1 MPKTGT
7 VYLQDAA
14 CSCPGRF
21 IAGCGKEE
29 TMKLFKKLAAA
40 VLAAALAL
48 TMVGC
53 GGNSYAMQNELLK
66 ITIDQIGETVT
77 HTKKADEMAAAL
89 LAAADTA
96 AAQEANN
103 GKDAKEL
110 LLDPAVIKAAKIDL
124 EKTPCMFN
132 PIDVDSQIKSSG
144 VMGEFLKMQ
153 WMMEVTSPRQF
164 ERIGT
169 FDPGDN
175 KVEIGAATHKIG
187 DKSYILILIT
197 YTPTTTPANPL

>member
-1 MPKTGT
+1 
-7 VYLQDAA
+7 
-14 CSCPGRF
+14 
-21 IAGCGKEE
+21 
-29 TMKLFKKLAAA
+29 MKLFKKLAAA

-53 GGNSYAMQNELLK
+53 GGNSYATQNELLK

-96 AAQEANN
+96 AEQMENK
-103 GKDAKEL
+103 GVDAKEL
-110 LLDPAVIKAAKIDL
+110 LQNPAVIKAAGIDP

-144 VMGEFLKMQ
+144 VLGEFLKMQ

-187 DKSYILILIT
+187 DKSYILILVT
-197 YTPTTTPANPL
+197 YTPTTPSIT

>member
-1 MPKTGT
+1 
-7 VYLQDAA
+7 
-14 CSCPGRF
+14 
-21 IAGCGKEE
+21 
-29 TMKLFKKLAAA
+29 MKLFKKLAAA

-53 GGNSYAMQNELLK
+53 GGGNSYAMQNELLK
-66 ITIDQIGETVT
+66 ITIDNLTDVNETVT

-103 GKDAKEL
+103 GKDAEDL
-110 LLDPAVIKAAKIDL
+110 LLDPAVIKAAGIDL

-153 WMMEVTSPRQF
+153 WMANAAGLYRF
-164 ERIGT
+164 EGIGA
-169 FDPGDN
+169 FNPGEND

-197 YTPTTTPANPL
+197 YTKTTPSKI

>member
-1 MPKTGT
+1 
-7 VYLQDAA
+7 
-14 CSCPGRF
+14 
-21 IAGCGKEE
+21 
-29 TMKLFKKLAAA
+29 MKLFKKLAAV

-53 GGNSYAMQNELLK
+53 GGGNSYAMQNELLK
-66 ITIDQIGETVT
+66 LSIDYMSDTVT
-77 HTKKADEMAAAL
+77 HTKKADDLAAAL

-96 AAQEANN
+96 AAQKENE
-103 GKDAKEL
+103 GTKAKEL
-110 LLDPAVIKAAKIDL
+110 LKDPAVIKAAGIDP
-124 EKTPCMFN
+124 EKTPCGVN
-132 PIDVDSQIKSSG
+132 LIDNIQFKSSG
-144 VMGEFLKMQ
+144 MMGEYLKMD
-153 WMMEVTSPRQF
+153 WMASVTNPSKF

-187 DKSYILILIT
+187 DENYTLILIT

>member
-1 MPKTGT
+1 
-7 VYLQDAA
+7 
-14 CSCPGRF
+14 
-21 IAGCGKEE
+21 
-29 TMKLFKKLAAA
+29 MKLFKKLAAA

-53 GGNSYAMQNELLK
+53 GGGNSYAMRNELLK
-66 ITIDQIGETVT
+66 ITIDNLTDVNETVT

-103 GKDAKEL
+103 GKDAEDL
-110 LLDPAVIKAAKIDL
+110 LLDPTVIKAAGIDL

-153 WMMEVTSPRQF
+153 WMANAAGLYRFVHP
-164 ERIGT
+164 GT
-169 FDPGDN
+169 FYPGDN

-187 DKSYILILIT
+187 DKSYILILLT

>member
-1 MPKTGT
+1 
-7 VYLQDAA
+7 
-14 CSCPGRF
+14 
-21 IAGCGKEE
+21 
-29 TMKLFKKLAAA
+29 MKLFKKLAAA

-53 GGNSYAMQNELLK
+53 GGGNSYAMQDELLK

-96 AAQEANN
+96 AAQKENE
-103 GKDAKEL
+103 GMDAERL
-110 LLDPAVIKAAKIDL
+110 LRDEKVIEKAGIDPAT
-124 EKTPCMFN
+124 TPCMVN
-132 PIDVDSQIKSSG
+132 LINDVQFKSSG
-144 VMGEFLKMQ
+144 VLGEYLKMQ
-153 WMMEVTSPRQF
+153 WMMEVTSNSQF
-164 ERIGT
+164 ESIGA

-175 KVEIGAATHKIG
+175 KVEIGVATHKIG
-187 DKSYILILIT
+187 DESYILILLT

>member
-1 MPKTGT
+1 
-7 VYLQDAA
+7 
-14 CSCPGRF
+14 
-21 IAGCGKEE
+21 
-29 TMKLFKKLAAA
+29 MKLFKKLAAA

-53 GGNSYAMQNELLK
+53 GGNSYATQNELLK

-96 AAQEANN
+96 AEQMENK
-103 GKDAKEL
+103 GVDAKEL
-110 LLDPAVIKAAKIDL
+110 LKDPAVIKAAKIDL

-164 ERIGT
+164 ESIGT

-187 DKSYILILIT
+187 DESYILILVT

>member
-1 MPKTGT
+1 
-7 VYLQDAA
+7 
-14 CSCPGRF
+14 
-21 IAGCGKEE
+21 
-29 TMKLFKKLAAA
+29 MKLFKKLAAA

-53 GGNSYAMQNELLK
+53 GGNSYATQNELLK

-96 AAQEANN
+96 AEQMENK
-103 GKDAKEL
+103 GVDAKEL
-110 LLDPAVIKAAKIDL
+110 LQNPAVIKAAGIDL
-124 EKTPCMFN
+124 ENTPCMFN
-132 PIDVDSQIKSSG
+132 PSDVDSQIKSSG
-144 VMGEFLKMQ
+144 VLGEFLKMQ
-153 WMMEVTSPRQF
+153 WMMEVTSPRHF

-187 DKSYILILIT
+187 DKSYILILVT
-197 YTPTTTPANPL
+197 YTPTTPSIT

>member
-1 MPKTGT
+1 
-7 VYLQDAA
+7 
-14 CSCPGRF
+14 
-21 IAGCGKEE
+21 
-29 TMKLFKKLAAA
+29 MKLFKKLAAA

-53 GGNSYAMQNELLK
+53 GGNSSAMQNELLK
-66 ITIDQIGETVT
+66 LTIDQIGETMT

-103 GKDAKEL
+103 GKDAEDL
-110 LLDPAVIKAAKIDL
+110 LLDPAVIKAAGIDL

-153 WMMEVTSPRQF
+153 WMANAAGLYRFVHP
-164 ERIGT
+164 GT
-169 FDPGDN
+169 FYPGDN

-187 DKSYILILIT
+187 DKSYTLILLT
-197 YTPTTTPANPL
+197 YTATATETPVNPI

>member
-1 MPKTGT
+1 
-7 VYLQDAA
+7 
-14 CSCPGRF
+14 
-21 IAGCGKEE
+21 
-29 TMKLFKKLAAA
+29 MKLFKKLAAA

-53 GGNSYAMQNELLK
+53 GGGNSYAMQDELLK
-66 ITIDQIGETVT
+66 ITIDNLTDVNETVT

-96 AAQEANN
+96 AAQKENE
-103 GKDAKEL
+103 GMDAERL
-110 LLDPAVIKAAKIDL
+110 LRDEKVIEKAGIDPAT
-124 EKTPCMFN
+124 TPCMVN
-132 PIDVDSQIKSSG
+132 LINDVQFKSSG
-144 VMGEFLKMQ
+144 VLGEFLKMQ

-164 ERIGT
+164 ESIGT

-175 KVEIGAATHKIG
+175 KVEIGVATHKIG
-187 DKSYILILIT
+187 DESYILILLT

>member
-1 MPKTGT
+1 
-7 VYLQDAA
+7 
-14 CSCPGRF
+14 
-21 IAGCGKEE
+21 
-29 TMKLFKKLAAA
+29 MKLFKKLAAA

-53 GGNSYAMQNELLK
+53 GGNSYATQNELLK

-96 AAQEANN
+96 AEQMENK
-103 GKDAKEL
+103 GVDAKEL
-110 LLDPAVIKAAKIDL
+110 LQNPAVIKAAKIDL

-144 VMGEFLKMQ
+144 VLGEFLKMQ

-175 KVEIGAATHKIG
+175 KVEIGAATHQIG
-187 DKSYILILIT
+187 R
-197 YTPTTTPANPL
+197 AHV

>member
-1 MPKTGT
+1 
-7 VYLQDAA
+7 
-14 CSCPGRF
+14 
-21 IAGCGKEE
+21 
-29 TMKLFKKLAAA
+29 MKLFKKLAAA

-66 ITIDQIGETVT
+66 ITIDNLTDVGETVT

-96 AAQEANN
+96 AEQMENK
-103 GKDAKEL
+103 GVDAKEL
-110 LLDPAVIKAAKIDL
+110 LQNPAVIKAAKIDL

-144 VMGEFLKMQ
+144 VLGEFLKMQ

-169 FDPGDN
+169 FNPGDN

-197 YTPTTTPANPL
+197 YTPTTPSIT

>member
-1 MPKTGT
+1 
-7 VYLQDAA
+7 
-14 CSCPGRF
+14 
-21 IAGCGKEE
+21 
-29 TMKLFKKLAAA
+29 MKLFKKLAAA

-66 ITIDQIGETVT
+66 IAIDNLTDVNETVT

-110 LLDPAVIKAAKIDL
+110 LQDPAVIKAAKIDL

-153 WMMEVTSPRQF
+153 WMADSAGLYRFVSPGAF
-164 ERIGT
+164 N
-169 FDPGDN
+169 PGKND
-175 KVEIGAATHKIG
+175 KIEIGAATHKIG
-187 DKSYILILIT
+187 NKSYTLILLT

>member
-1 MPKTGT
+1 
-7 VYLQDAA
+7 
-14 CSCPGRF
+14 
-21 IAGCGKEE
+21 
-29 TMKLFKKLAAA
+29 MKLFKKLAAA

-66 ITIDQIGETVT
+66 ITIDNLTDVNETVT

-153 WMMEVTSPRQF
+153 WMANAAGLYRFVDP
-164 ERIGT
+164 GT
-169 FDPGDN
+169 FNPGDN

-187 DKSYILILIT
+187 DKSYTLILLT
-197 YTPTTTPANPL
+197 YTATTTPANPL

>member
-1 MPKTGT
+1 
-7 VYLQDAA
+7 
-14 CSCPGRF
+14 
-21 IAGCGKEE
+21 
-29 TMKLFKKLAAA
+29 MKLFKKLAAV

-66 ITIDQIGETVT
+66 ISIDYMTDRGKTVT
-77 HTKKADEMAAAL
+77 HTKKADDLAAAL

-96 AAQEANN
+96 AAQKENE
-103 GKDAKEL
+103 GMDAKEL
-110 LLDPAVIKAAKIDL
+110 LQNPAVIKAAKIDL

-144 VMGEFLKMQ
+144 VLGEFLKMQ

-187 DKSYILILIT
+187 DESYILILLT

>member
-1 MPKTGT
+1 MRSVKKFFLAFT
-7 VYLQDAA
+7 VLFTLAL
-14 CSCPGRF
+14 CV
-21 IAGCGKEE
+21 GCG
-29 TMKLFKKLAAA
+29 
-40 VLAAALAL
+40 
-48 TMVGC
+48 
-53 GGNSYAMQNELLK
+53 GGNSYAMQDELLK
-66 ITIDQIGETVT
+66 ITIDNLTDVNETVT

-153 WMMEVTSPRQF
+153 WMANAAGLYRFVDP
-164 ERIGT
+164 GT
-169 FDPGDN
+169 FNPGDN

-187 DKSYILILIT
+187 DESYILILIT
-197 YTPTTTPANPL
+197 YTPTTPSIT

>member
-1 MPKTGT
+1 
-7 VYLQDAA
+7 
-14 CSCPGRF
+14 
-21 IAGCGKEE
+21 
-29 TMKLFKKLAAA
+29 MKLFKKLAAA

-96 AAQEANN
+96 AEQMENK
-103 GKDAKEL
+103 GVDAKEL
-110 LLDPAVIKAAKIDL
+110 LQNPAVIKAAKIDL

-144 VMGEFLKMQ
+144 VLGEFLKMQ

-175 KVEIGAATHKIG
+175 KVEIGAATHL
-187 DKSYILILIT
+187 SLIHI
-197 YTPTTTPANPL
+197 

>member
-1 MPKTGT
+1 
-7 VYLQDAA
+7 
-14 CSCPGRF
+14 
-21 IAGCGKEE
+21 
-29 TMKLFKKLAAA
+29 MKLFKKLAAA

-53 GGNSYAMQNELLK
+53 GGGNSYAMQDELLK
-66 ITIDQIGETVT
+66 ITIDNLTDVDETVT

-96 AAQEANN
+96 AEQMENK
-103 GKDAKEL
+103 GVDAKEL

-144 VMGEFLKMQ
+144 VMGEFLKME
-153 WMMEVTSPRQF
+153 WMANAAGLYRFVPLGT
-164 ERIGT
+164 GT
-169 FDPGDN
+169 FNPGDN
-175 KVEIGAATHKIG
+175 KVEIGVATHKIG
-187 DKSYILILIT
+187 DKSYILILVT
-197 YTPTTTPANPL
+197 YTPTTPSIT

>member
-1 MPKTGT
+1 
-7 VYLQDAA
+7 
-14 CSCPGRF
+14 
-21 IAGCGKEE
+21 
-29 TMKLFKKLAAA
+29 MKLFKKLAAA

-53 GGNSYAMQNELLK
+53 GGGNSYAMQDELLK

-96 AAQEANN
+96 AAQKENE
-103 GKDAKEL
+103 GVDAKDL
-110 LLDPAVIKAAKIDL
+110 LQNPAVIKAAKIDL

-144 VMGEFLKMQ
+144 VMGEFLKME
-153 WMMEVTSPRQF
+153 WMANAAGLYRFVPLGT
-164 ERIGT
+164 GT
-169 FDPGDN
+169 FNPGDN

-187 DKSYILILIT
+187 DENYILILVT
-197 YTPTTTPANPL
+197 YTPTTPSIT